1 MCLKYFCISIW
12 KSMNLFM
19 SHVHVDILFLD
30 NSFLSVLSKRGKL
43 ASVDFWRK
51 LFQMIFVIEWS

>member
-1 MCLKYFCISIW
+1 
-12 KSMNLFM
+12 MNLFM